1 MALLSRK
8 WSIIKKQIGRC
19 LLLYLA
25 WLLAACHSASTLPP
39 VTLPAVPLPT
49 LPAAATPTP
58 TPLLPDSG
66 WELLQPGLER
76 RHIFLLTEEGQ
87 PYEQIY
93 LLRFAPTLFQFDV
106 AYRPGQPQ
114 TLTAWQAETGALAVI
129 NGGYFTPEF
138 TATGLIVVNGQT
150 SGVSYGDF
158 AGMFAITSTGETPQ
172 LRWLAQQP
180 YDPAEPLRAALQSFP
195 MLVKPGGQPGYTEPD
210 NHPSRR
216 TVVAQD
222 RQGRIIF
229 LAAGWGSFTLHGLS
243 QFLSDSD
250 LDIDIALNLDGGAS
264 TGILLAQPA
273 EGLGT
278 LATVPAVITVHP
290 R

>member
-1 MALLSRK
+1 MALLAGK
-8 WSIIKKQIGRC
+8 QPIKKQIGQY
-19 LLLYLA
+19 LLCLA
-25 WLLAACHSASTLPP
+25 WLLAGCQSAFTLPP
-39 VTLPAVPLPT
+39 AASPAVPSSTP
-49 LPAAATPTP
+49 PAAATSTP

-93 LLRFAPTLFQFDV
+93 LLRFAPALFQFDV

-114 TLTAWQAETGALAVI
+114 TLTAWQAETGALAVM

-138 TATGLIVVNGQT
+138 TATGLIVVNGQA
-150 SGVSYGDF
+150 SGVSYGEF
-158 AGMFAITSTGETPQ
+158 AGMFAITPDGPH

-180 YDPAEPLRAALQSFP
+180 YDPAEPLHAALQSFP
-195 MLVKPGGQPGYTEPD
+195 MLVKPGGQPGYTAPD
-210 NHPSRR
+210 SRPSRR

-222 RQGRIIF
+222 QQGRIIF
-229 LAAGWGSFTLHGLS
+229 LVAGWGSFTLHGLS
-243 QFLSDSD
+243 QFLSSSD
-250 LDIDIALNLDGGAS
+250 LDIDVALNLDGGAS

-278 LATVPAVITVHP
+278 VATVPAVITVHT

>member
-1 MALLSRK
+1 MALLSRIQPTQK
-8 WSIIKKQIGRC
+8 HFWRWLWG
-19 LLLYLA
+19 LL
-25 WLLAACHSASTLPP
+25 WLLAGCQGRFDLAPRP
-39 VTLPAVPLPT
+39 LPAPPPPIT
-49 LPAAATPTP
+49 ATPTP
-58 TPLLPDSG
+58 PPLLPDTG

-76 RHIFLLTEEGQ
+76 RIIYLLTAQGQ

-93 LLRFAPTLFQFDV
+93 LLRFAPALFRFDV
-106 AYRPGQPQ
+106 AYHPGQPQ
-114 TLTAWQAETGALAVI
+114 SLTAWQSETGALAVI

-138 TATGLIVVNGQT
+138 TATGLIVVNGQA

-158 AGMFAITSTGETPQ
+158 AGMFAITPQGPQ

-180 YDPAEPLRAALQSFP
+180 YDPAEPLLAALQSFP
-195 MLVKPGGQPGYTEPD
+195 MLVKPDGAPGYTEPD
-210 NHPSRR
+210 NRPSRR

-243 QFLSDSD
+243 QFLNGSD

-264 TGILLAQPA
+264 TGILLAQPV

-278 LATVPAVITVHP
+278 LATVPAVITVHA